1 LTRYQFDLA
10 GTENDADLRRVLA
23 ATPMAGTIALTF
35 LREPSYFAGARVEG
49 RFRQVV
55 ACRDMEDG
63 RIVGFGVRSVSPRH
77 VNGRPEMI
85 GYLSTLRLLK
95 EHRNRGL
102 AARGYAMFRR
112 LHADGRA
119 MLYLTTIAESNHLAL
134 TMLTSGRAGLP
145 TYHDAGRF
153 HTAALPLTRR
163 VVRWPPPTGVEI
175 RPARREDVGA
185 LLTFLREHGPLRQ
198 FFPAY
203 EAADFVG
210 ESGVFKDLRPEDVL
224 LAFRGGALIGT
235 LAGWNQQGFRQTVVH
250 GYGGVLGWVRPVY
263 NVWARL
269 RGLPPLPRPGGAV
282 SYLTAA
288 LPVVAGD
295 DPAVFAGLLAE
306 LQVRAAAAGTH
317 HYLMMGLHETDPLLP
332 VVRACRAAWYDT
344 RLYLVCWDD
353 GEPTRKGLDGRPP
366 YLELGC
372 L

>member
-1 LTRYQFDLA
+1 LTRYRFDLA
-10 GTENDADLRRVLA
+10 GPADDADLRRVLA

-55 ACRDMEDG
+55 ACRDRENG
-63 RIVGFGVRSVSPRH
+63 RIVGFGVRSVSPRY
-77 VNGRPEMI
+77 VNGRPERI

-112 LHADGRA
+112 LHTDGQTP
-119 MLYLTTIAESNHLAL
+119 LYVTTIAESNYPAL
-134 TMLTSGRAGLP
+134 TLLTSGRPGLP

-163 VVRWPPPTGVEI
+163 RVRRPLPIGLEV
-175 RPARREDVGA
+175 RPARREDMGA
-185 LLTFLREHGPLRQ
+185 LLTFLREHGPRRQ
-198 FFPAY
+198 FFPVY
-203 EAADFVG
+203 EEEDFVG
-210 ESGVFKDLRPEDVL
+210 ENGAFKDLRLEDVL
-224 LAFRGGALIGT
+224 LAFRGGALVGT
-235 LAGWNQQGFRQTVVH
+235 LAGWDQQGFRQTVVH
-250 GYGGVLGWVRPVY
+250 GYVGVLGWVRPAY

-269 RGLPPLPRPGGAV
+269 RGRPPLPAPGGIV

-288 LPVVAGD
+288 LSVVAGD
-295 DPAVFAGLLAE
+295 DPAVFAALLAV
-306 LQVRAAAAGTH
+306 LRARAAAGTH
-317 HYLMMGLHETDPLLP
+317 QYLMLGLHETDPLLP
-332 VVRACRAAWYDT
+332 VVRACRATWYDT

-353 GEPTRKGLDGRPP
+353 GEPTRGGLDGRPP